1 MNSYSFTWLFA
12 FLLAACGKPSVT
24 TSPQR
29 EDITESVYASGIV
42 KSKNQH
48 QVYAAVSGIMRQVYV
63 EEGDSIK
70 KGQPL
75 FAILNESSS
84 LIRENAQLA
93 AELADF
99 NANAGRLEE
108 LSMQIDLAQ
117 QKLIN
122 DSMLYARQNQLWSQQ
137 IGSKIELERAQLA
150 YENAKTNYQSA
161 QIRYRDEKR
170 RLSITSRQA
179 LKNVQL
185 SKVTENDFIVR
196 SNQDGRIY
204 TVTKEPGEIVT
215 PQLPLAVIGDA
226 NEFQIE
232 LQVDEY
238 DIVNVKPGQSIAI
251 IMDSY
256 RGESFTGRITRVHPI
271 MNERTKTFTV
281 EAAFEKAPPSL
292 FPNLTMEANIIIRVK
307 EDALTLPRSFIIN
320 DQFVLNADGDT
331 IPVRIGIKDYQK
343 AEILEGVTEQDK
355 LLQPV
360 Q

>member
-1 MNSYSFTWLFA
+1 MKTSYFIC
-12 FLLAACGKPSVT
+12 LLVIALHACGKKPNT
-24 TSPQR
+24 TSPLR
-29 EDITESVYASGIV
+29 ENITESVYASGIV
-42 KSKNQH
+42 KSKNQY
-48 QVYAAVSGIMRQVYV
+48 QVFASVSGITRQVYV
-63 EEGDSIK
+63 TEGDTVK

-75 FAILNESSS
+75 FAIINESSA

-117 QKLIN
+117 QKLLN
-122 DSMLYARQNQLWSQQ
+122 DSMMYTRQNQLWSQQ
-137 IGSKIELERAQLA
+137 IGSKIDLERAQLA
-150 YENAKTNYQSA
+150 YENAKTNYESA
-161 QIRYRDEKR
+161 RIRYRDEKR

-179 LKNVQL
+179 MKNVQL

-204 TVTKEPGEIVT
+204 MVSKEVGEIVT
-215 PQLPLAVIGDA
+215 PQQPIAVVGATND
-226 NEFQIE
+226 FMIE

-238 DIVNVKPGQSIAI
+238 DIVQVKPGQSVAI

-256 RGESFTGRITRVHPI
+256 RGESFTGTITRVHPI

-281 EAAFEKAPPSL
+281 EAEFVNAPPAL
-292 FPNLTMEANIIIRVK
+292 YPNLTMEANIIIQVK
-307 EDALTLPRSFIIN
+307 QDVLTLPRTYIIN
-320 DQFVLNADGDT
+320 ENYVVNENGDT

-343 AEILEGVTEQDK
+343 AEILEGVKETDK
-355 LLQPV
+355 LVQPV